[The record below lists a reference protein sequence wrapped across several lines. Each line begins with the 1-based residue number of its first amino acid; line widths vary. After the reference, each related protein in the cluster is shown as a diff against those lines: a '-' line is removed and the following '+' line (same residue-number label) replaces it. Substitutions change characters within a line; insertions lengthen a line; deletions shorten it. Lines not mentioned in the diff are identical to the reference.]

1 MLDEAAIEH
10 RLANLER
17 EVAALKQ
24 KNNNDSTSDNWLN
37 NLIGSISDEAAFIK
51 ALEYG
56 RSFRQSDKPADEGD
70 Q

>member
-1 MLDEAAIEH
+1 MLDEAAIEQ
-10 RLANLER
+10 RLATLER

-37 NLIGSISDEAAFIK
+37 KLIGSISDEAAFLE

-56 RSFRQSDKPADEGD
+56 RSFRQSDKPEETS
-70 Q
+70 

>member
-10 RLANLER
+10 RLATLER

-24 KNNNDSTSDNWLN
+24 KNNTDSTSDNWLN
-37 NLIGSISDEAAFIK
+37 KLIGSVSDEAAFLE

-56 RSFRQSDKPADEGD
+56 RSFRQSDRPVDEGD
-70 Q
+70 E

>member
-37 NLIGSISDEAAFIK
+37 NLIGSISDEAAFIE

-70 Q
+70 